1 MHYPPFDIRMKTV
14 GGNRLIFDNIRKIWL
29 KLTPEE
35 WVRQNF
41 VLYLTEVMK
50 YPSSLIAL
58 EKKIMVGE
66 LMRRFDILIY
76 DPDFR
81 PWMLVECKAMEIPLT
96 PSVLDQVLRYN
107 ISVPVAYLVITNG
120 NYCMP
125 FKKAN
130 GTLEIMEDLPLFGE
144 KAGNL

>member
-1 MHYPPFDIRMKTV
+1 MQSY
-14 GGNRLIFDNIRKIWL
+14 GNSA
-29 KLTPEE
+29 
-35 WVRQNF
+35 
-41 VLYLTEVMK
+41 Y
-50 YPSSLIAL
+50 SL
-58 EKKIMVGE
+58 
-66 LMRRFDILIY
+66 R
-76 DPDFR
+76 FR